1 MSLGADC
8 GISSVTAQQWL
19 SVLESSYIV
28 TLQDMDKITV
38 EAH

>member
-1 MSLGADC
+1 
-8 GISSVTAQQWL
+8 VTAQQWL